1 MAKFKAI
8 VTEDVPGNRLLSLKT
23 ETRSGEDV
31 MTISVTQSGES
42 PDFRSTGELKADQ
55 EVSVTIKNEPVWE
68 VEASEDLT
76 AGSYVQVG
84 EDGTVISGEG
94 FGYVVESVENGG
106 TAKVVRQASG
116 TAEQGP
122 QGPKGDTGAQDEPGA
137 KGAKGDKGE
146 PGNDAEPQFT
156 EEEVTALKSLI
167 EDGE

>member
-84 EDGTVISGEG
+84 DSGTVVSGEG
-94 FGYVVESVENGG
+94 FGYVAETVEIGG
-106 TAKVVRQASG
+106 VAKVVRQSG
-116 TAEQGP
+116 GAGERGPQGP
-122 QGPKGDTGAQDEPGA
+122 RGPKGEPGADGEQGPKGDPGKNA
-137 KGAKGDKGE
+137 D
-146 PGNDAEPQFT
+146 PQFS